1 MQIFTFDFFF
11 IAQGVLYSKE
21 PLSVGAFFQVKIEE
35 LDQRWS
41 ESLMIG
47 VTGQPVEK
55 LSSPMSAL
63 LMKRQTWVICG
74 DALHYEGRKIRTN
87 LSFNLNQLQIG
98 QSVGVYLHSTG
109 YLHVLVDGL
118 DQGSVLWVGTDHLHA
133 VVDLYGMC
141 VQVSTLSSR
150 VTLPPPGIEEKALRE
165 SANSEKYY
173 QLKTNAPLQQS
184 CRFR

>member
-1 MQIFTFDFFF
+1 MTYF
-11 IAQGVLYSKE
+11 
-21 PLSVGAFFQVKIEE
+21 
-35 LDQRWS
+35 
-41 ESLMIG
+41 
-47 VTGQPVEK
+47 
-55 LSSPMSAL
+55 
-63 LMKRQTWVICG
+63 
-74 DALHYEGRKIRTN
+74 
-87 LSFNLNQLQIG
+87 FNLNHLQIG

-109 YLHVLVDGL
+109 YLHVLVDGM
-118 DQGSVLWVGTDHLHA
+118 DKGSVLWVGTDHLHT
-133 VVDLYGMC
+133 VIDLYGMC